1 MAGVK
6 PSLINSWRHL
16 SLITP
21 QSRIIQGLMARTHL
35 YKCIDKTCFN
45 GGNRLLKNVSYEQ
58 KIFDQSSQQANFLLV

>member
-21 QSRIIQGLMARTHL
+21 QSQTRQSLMARTHL
-35 YKCIDKTCFN
+35 YDVLIKLVLMEK
-45 GGNRLLKNVSYEQ
+45 NRLLKNVSYEQ